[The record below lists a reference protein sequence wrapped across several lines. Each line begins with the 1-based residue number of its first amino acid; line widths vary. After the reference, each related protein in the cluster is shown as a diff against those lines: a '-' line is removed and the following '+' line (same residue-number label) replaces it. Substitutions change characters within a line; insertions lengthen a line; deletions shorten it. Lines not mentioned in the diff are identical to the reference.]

1 MGTYI
6 ETGHTKNVANF
17 DHLITYIQSYGA
29 NYAPS
34 NTLVTLANLQT
45 VLTNSQ
51 NALNTVKNEYNS
63 WKNATNNR
71 EIAFEPLKGLST
83 QLLNTL
89 IGTGANEQTIKDFKT
104 ISAKVQGSKLT
115 KADAGLTEAPS
126 ETTSDAA
133 NSTALPSKKSISAS
147 QQSFDNLIDHYDK
160 LIKLLASVPSYTPT
174 ENSLKVTT
182 LNTMLTNMKSLNSL
196 AYNKVVSVN
205 NARIA
210 RNKTLYDNPDS
221 LVKLAKLVKA
231 YIKGKFG
238 AKSPEFAQVS
248 ALQFTVIKTGK

>member
-17 DHLITYIQSYGA
+17 DHLITLVQSYGT
-29 NYAPS
+29 NYTPS
-34 NTLVTLANLQT
+34 NSLIALANLQT

-51 NALNTVKNEYNS
+51 TALTNVKNEFNA

-89 IGTGANEQTIKDFKT
+89 IAIGANEQTVKDFKT
-104 ISAKVQGSKLT
+104 INAKVQGAKLT
-115 KADAGLTEAPS
+115 KADAGIADVADASNL
-126 ETTSDAA
+126 DAA
-133 NSTALPSKKSISAS
+133 NTAKLPSKKTISAS

-160 LIKLLASVPSYTPT
+160 LIKLLASVPTYTPT
-174 ENSLKVTT
+174 ENSLKVAT
-182 LNTMLTNMKSLNSL
+182 LNTLLANLKSTNTL
-196 AYNKVVSVN
+196 AYAKVVSVS

-210 RNKTLYDNPDS
+210 RNKLLYDNPDA

-231 YIKGKFG
+231 YIKGKYG
-238 AKSPEFAQVS
+238 AKSPEFAQAS
-248 ALQFTVIKTGK
+248 ALQFTVITAGK

>member
-17 DHLITYIQSYGA
+17 GHLIVYLQSYGA
-29 NYAPS
+29 NYSPS
-34 NTLVTLANLQT
+34 NTSITLANLQT
-45 VLTNSQ
+45 TLTNGQ
-51 NALNTVKNEYNS
+51 TALTNVKNEYNS
-63 WKNATNNR
+63 WKNATNGR
-71 EIAFEPLKGLST
+71 EIAFEPLKGLAT

-104 ISAKVQGSKLT
+104 INAKVQGSKLT
-115 KADAGLTEAPS
+115 KADSGLAEAPS
-126 ETTSDAA
+126 ETTIDAA

-147 QQSFDNLIDHYDK
+147 QQSYDNLIDHYDK

-182 LNTMLTNMKSLNSL
+182 LNTLLANLKSANTL
-196 AYNKVVSVN
+196 AYTKVVSVS

-210 RNKTLYDNPDS
+210 RNKVLYDNTDA

-238 AKSPEFAQVS
+238 AKSPEYAQIS
-248 ALQFTVIKTGK
+248 ALKFTVIKAGK